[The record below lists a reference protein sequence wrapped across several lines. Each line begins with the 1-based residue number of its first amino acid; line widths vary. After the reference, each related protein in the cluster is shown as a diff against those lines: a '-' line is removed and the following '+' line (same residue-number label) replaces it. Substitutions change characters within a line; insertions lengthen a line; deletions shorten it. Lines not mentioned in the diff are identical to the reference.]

1 MPNVTLFVT
10 SAEMPKQ
17 AALMAFTAECTQL
30 CTGVLKAALDKV
42 HIIYASVQHGRGH
55 PAYVEIKYR
64 LETFRPP
71 EVMNAFMEALDD
83 SLVKNTG
90 LKARIRCFGYAATDI
105 QARN

>member
-42 HIIYASVQHGRGH
+42 HIIYASVQHGRGQRRRHRPAAH
-55 PAYVEIKYR
+55 PQDDR
-64 LETFRPP
+64 LG
-71 EVMNAFMEALDD
+71 D
-83 SLVKNTG
+83 SQEG
-90 LKARIRCFGYAATDI
+90 TD
-105 QARN
+105 RREH